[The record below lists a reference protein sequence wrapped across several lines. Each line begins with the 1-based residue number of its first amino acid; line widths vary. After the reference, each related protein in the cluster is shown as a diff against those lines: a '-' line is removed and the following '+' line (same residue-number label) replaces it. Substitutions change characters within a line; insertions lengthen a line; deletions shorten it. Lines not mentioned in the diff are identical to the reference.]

1 MTFDLKQIAKECDDI
16 AAANGFE
23 RPDWDN
29 IVAKLAFTI
38 TELDEARDGARGQ
51 GADPLPEELADVAIR
66 LLSALHGMW
75 GDNWGDRVTHRHPKP
90 IDTWTPVEVLLWP
103 ILGNICK
110 AIEARRHD
118 ARSRVCQWI
127 ELALLE
133 TFRLADALGIDLN
146 AEVVAKCEK
155 NRGRGHLH
163 GKAYAAG

>member
-1 MTFDLKQIAKECDDI
+1 MTFDLKQVARECDGI

-23 RPDWDN
+23 RPNWDN
-29 IVAKLAFTI
+29 LVAKLAFAI
-38 TELDEARDGARGQ
+38 AELDEARDGARGH
-51 GADPLPEELADVAIR
+51 GSDPLAEELADTAIR
-66 LLSALHGMW
+66 LLSTIYGIW
-75 GDNWGDRVTHRHPKP
+75 GDDWGDRVTNRVAKE

-103 ILGNICK
+103 ILGHICK

-118 ARSRVCQWI
+118 ARSLACQWI

-133 TFRLADALGIDLN
+133 TFRLADALSVDLN
-146 AEVVAKCEK
+146 TEVLAKCEK